1 MTLISHD
8 ASFQPQ
14 LTTIKKLLGLNTKDY
29 QPHVHAK
36 PNVPLTS
43 SLLCF
48 SLPDNATGRVDTY
61 IQSESLV
68 THMEVDQYRPGH
80 IIFADG
86 SAIKTTDGINTSLIV
101 GNANDDRGKSE

>member
-1 MTLISHD
+1 MALISD
-8 ASFQPQ
+8 DMSYQPK
-14 LTTIKKLLGLNTKDY
+14 LATINLLGLKTHSY

-43 SLLCF
+43 SVLCF

-68 THMEVDQYRPGH
+68 THMEVDQYRPGQ

-86 SAIKTTDGINTSLIV
+86 SAIKTTDGSNTSLIV
-101 GNANDDRGKSE
+101 GKATDGGG

>member
-1 MTLISHD
+1 MW
-8 ASFQPQ
+8 
-14 LTTIKKLLGLNTKDY
+14 
-29 QPHVHAK
+29 PHIRAK

-86 SAIKTTDGINTSLIV
+86 SAIKTTDGMNTSLIV
-101 GNANDDRGKSE
+101 GNATDGRGTQ